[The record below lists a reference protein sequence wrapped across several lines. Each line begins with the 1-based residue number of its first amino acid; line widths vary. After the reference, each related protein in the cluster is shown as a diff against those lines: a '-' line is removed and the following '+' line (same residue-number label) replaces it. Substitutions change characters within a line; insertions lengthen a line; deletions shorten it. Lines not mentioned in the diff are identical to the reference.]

1 MDPPPQRAALASEG
15 LSAGNQTARSAQ
27 MPTEAPDLP
36 VRIGAFY
43 SGKYLSGNTMTTD
56 TDARIAHMLHHRKAS
71 LDMGDPVVPAISL
84 ATTFHLPQ
92 TQGAVH
98 FYGRAG
104 QPTWD
109 AVEAQLAILED
120 AQVVCFP
127 SGMAAITA
135 ALVSCLKAGA
145 RVMIPSDGYYVTRL
159 LGRDML
165 QVYGVDVVPTPTLA
179 METADFTGFD
189 VIYIETPS
197 NPGLDTVDIASIAT
211 RAHAAGA
218 RVIVDNTTMT
228 PLLQRPLDMGAD
240 LVVAADT
247 KAPAGHSDALFG
259 HVAGRDPALM
269 TRVEDWRRQSGSVP
283 GPFEAYLVHRG
294 LETLEVRLSR
304 MCASAA
310 IIAERLA
317 QHPAVRG
324 LRYPGLARDPS
335 HKAVGGQMINGGFL
349 IGFELSDAAVAES
362 FLSRC
367 PLIEQATSFGG
378 VHTAGERRARWGDDV
393 AEGFIRLSVGV
404 EPVDTLWH
412 AIEAAL
418 KP

>member
-1 MDPPPQRAALASEG
+1 M
-15 LSAGNQTARSAQ
+15 TA
-27 MPTEAPDLP
+27 E
-36 VRIGAFY
+36 
-43 SGKYLSGNTMTTD
+43 
-56 TDARIAHMLHHRKAS
+56 TDARIARLLHHRKAG
-71 LDMGDPVVPAISL
+71 LAMGEPVVPPISV

-92 TQGAVH
+92 TQGAAH
-98 FYGRAG
+98 YYGRAG

-109 AVEAQLAILED
+109 AVEAQLAILE
-120 AQVVCFP
+120 AAEVVAFP

-135 ALVSCLKAGA
+135 ALVCCLKAGA

-159 LGRDML
+159 LGRDVL
-165 QVYGVDVVPTPTLA
+165 QVYGVDVVQIPTHE
-179 METADFTGFD
+179 METADFTGFQ

-197 NPGLDTVDIASIAT
+197 NPGLDTVDIAAIAA

-228 PLLQRPLDMGAD
+228 PLLQRPLDLGAD

-259 HVAGRDPALM
+259 HVAGRDTTLM
-269 TRVEDWRRQSGSVP
+269 AKVGDWRRLSGSVP

-317 QHPAVRG
+317 SHPEVRG
-324 LRYPGLARDPS
+324 LRYPGLPGDPS
-335 HKAVGGQMINGGFL
+335 HKAVGGQMANGGFL
-349 IGFELSDAAVAES
+349 IGFELTDAATAET
-362 FLSRC
+362 FLARC

-378 VHTAGERRARWGDDV
+378 VHTAAERRARWGDDV
-393 AEGFIRLSVGV
+393 AEGFIRISVGI
-404 EPVDTLWH
+404 EPVAVLWQS
-412 AIEAAL
+412 IESAL
-418 KP
+418 QA

>member
-1 MDPPPQRAALASEG
+1 M
-15 LSAGNQTARSAQ
+15 TA
-27 MPTEAPDLP
+27 
-36 VRIGAFY
+36 
-43 SGKYLSGNTMTTD
+43 D
-56 TDARIAHMLHHRKAS
+56 TDARIAHMLHHRKAGLS
-71 LDMGDPVVPAISL
+71 TGEPVVPPISV

-98 FYGRAG
+98 SYGRAG

-120 AQVVCFP
+120 AEVVSFP

-135 ALVSCLKAGA
+135 ALVCCLKAGA

-165 QVYGVDVVPTPTLA
+165 QVYGVDVVAIPTLD
-179 METADFTGFD
+179 METADFAGFD

-197 NPGLDTVDIASIAT
+197 NPGLDTVDIAAIAA

-228 PLLQRPLDMGAD
+228 PLLQRPLDLGAD

-259 HVAGRDPALM
+259 HVAGRDTTLM
-269 TRVEDWRRQSGSVP
+269 ARVADWRRQSGSIP

-304 MCASAA
+304 MCASAQL
-310 IIAERLA
+310 IAERLT
-317 QHPAVRG
+317 QHPGISG
-324 LRYPGLARDPS
+324 LRYPGLPSDPS
-335 HKAVGGQMINGGFL
+335 HKAVGGQMTNGGFL
-349 IGFELSDAAVAES
+349 IGFELADAATAES
-362 FLSRC
+362 FLARC
-367 PLIEQATSFGG
+367 PLLEQATSFGG
-378 VHTAGERRARWGDDV
+378 VHSAAERRARWGDSV
-393 AEGFIRLSVGV
+393 ADGFIRLSVGV
-404 EPVDTLWH
+404 EPVEVLWQSIDASLRQTPDT
-412 AIEAAL
+412 
-418 KP
+418 